1 MPAANASV
9 PASIIILT
17 PSNNYLSYNSALFL
31 SITKISRIM
40 SLRNFLK
47 RYLPKKEHIHKHGG
61 LHLLS
66 DYLHDP
72 NIWHL
77 HRRSSAAGAAI
88 GMFCAFIP
96 FPVQTIISAALA
108 ILFRVNLPLAI
119 VFSFFSN
126 PVTIPPLFFFAYQI
140 GAMLLGLDE
149 KDVKFSFSWE
159 WITNTL
165 VHIWEPLLLGCFI
178 MGTISSILTYSII
191 RLIWRLTA
199 ISKWEKRRKSK

>member
-1 MPAANASV
+1 
-9 PASIIILT
+9 
-17 PSNNYLSYNSALFL
+17 
-31 SITKISRIM
+31 M

-47 RYLPKKEHIHKHGG
+47 RNLPKKEHIHKHGG
-61 LHLLS
+61 LHFLS

-77 HRRSSAAGAAI
+77 HRRSSAGGAAI

-96 FPVQTIISAALA
+96 LPIQTIISAALA

-119 VFSFFSN
+119 VFSLFSN
-126 PVTIPPLFFFAYQI
+126 PITIPPLFFFAYQI
-140 GAMLLGLDE
+140 GAMLLGLVE
-149 KDVKFSFSWE
+149 KEVEFSFSWE

-178 MGTISSILTYSII
+178 MGTIASILTYSII
-191 RLIWRLTA
+191 RLIWRLTS
-199 ISKWEKRRKSK
+199 ISKWENRRKSK